1 MTRLLSNSVH
11 ERDIAALLHPSTN
24 ARTHL
29 STGPQVFDHG
39 EGIYVYD
46 DAGNRYLEGASAL
59 WCASLGFAN
68 ERLARVAY
76 DAMKRLG
83 YYQIFRHASNEAA
96 VSLADRLLDIA
107 PAPMSKVLL
116 QCSGSEANDTALKLV
131 WYHWNAQG
139 KPQKRKVISRID
151 SYHGST
157 IGTICLTGI
166 PDFHKGFG
174 MPYEGY
180 LYAECPHWYR
190 DHHDGETEEQFSQRM
205 ADSLEA
211 LILREGPETI
221 GAFFCDPIQGGAAGA
236 LPPPAGYFERVQ
248 AILRKYDILLVA
260 DEVICGFGRTGNMWG
275 SQTCGLQPDL
285 VTCAKALSAAMQP
298 VSAVLISDRVFQS
311 ILAQSDRLGSF
322 VHGFTYGG
330 HPVTCAVANEV
341 LTIYEEMD
349 LIGHVQALAP
359 HFRATFAA
367 LTDHPLVGHYAGHG
381 LMGGLQLVQD
391 KATRRLF
398 PEGREV
404 GPIVDRLARKHGLIL
419 RTTKHRVSLA
429 PPLIITAEQITEMG
443 EKLTRALDDALAEI
457 KAA

>member
-1 MTRLLSNSVH
+1 MTRMLSNSVH

-24 ARTHL
+24 ARAHL
-29 STGPQVFDHG
+29 TTGPQVFDHG
-39 EGIYVYD
+39 DGVYIYD

-59 WCASLGFAN
+59 WCCSLGFAN
-68 ERLARVAY
+68 ERLAKVAY

-96 VSLADRLLDIA
+96 VTLADKLLDIA
-107 PAPMSKVLL
+107 PVPMSKVLL

-139 KPQKRKVISRID
+139 RPQKRKVISRLE

-180 LYAECPHWYR
+180 VYAECPHWYR
-190 DHHDGETEEQFSQRM
+190 DHVDGESEEEFSQRM

-211 LILREGPETI
+211 LILREGPDTI
-221 GAFFCDPIQGGAAGA
+221 GAFFCDPIQGGGAGA
-236 LPPPAGYFERVQ
+236 LPPPKGYFERVQ

-260 DEVICGFGRTGNMWG
+260 DEVICGFGRTGAMWG

-298 VSAVLISDRVFQS
+298 VSAVLISDKVFQS
-311 ILAQSDRLGSF
+311 ILTQSDRIGAF

-330 HPVTCAVANEV
+330 HPVACAVANEV

-349 LIGHVQALAP
+349 MLGHVKALDP
-359 HFRATFAA
+359 HFRATFEGLA
-367 LTDHPLVGHYAGHG
+367 DHPLIGHYSGHG
-381 LMGGLQLVQD
+381 LMGGLQIVAD
-391 KATRRLF
+391 KKTRRPF
-398 PEGREV
+398 PEGKEV
-404 GPIVDRLARKHGLIL
+404 GPIMDRLARKHGLIL
-419 RTTKHRVSLA
+419 RTTKHRISLA
-429 PPLIITAEQITEMG
+429 PPLIITAEQITEMADR
-443 EKLTRALDDALAEI
+443 LRRALDEALMEVR
-457 KAA
+457 AA